1 LVKDQFLEN
10 QTLDRYD
17 WIALRDLAKSLN
29 DFEPIEARAK
39 TGDVLAE
46 RLVHMG
52 LVETGPCAV
61 RFAARGFRT
70 GYRLTQLGWYV
81 MDQGRFPAGHHGSPG
96 TTPSKV
102 ARDR

>member
-1 LVKDQFLEN
+1 MLNDEFLQNE
-10 QTLDRYD
+10 TLDRYD
-17 WIALRDLAKSLN
+17 WIALRDMAKSLN

-52 LVETGPCAV
+52 LVERGPCAV
-61 RFAARGFRT
+61 HFSSTGFRT

-81 MDQGRFPAGHHGSPG
+81 MDRGRFPSGRRTSRN
-96 TTPSKV
+96 SRV
-102 ARDR
+102 LI

>member
-1 LVKDQFLEN
+1 MLKDEFLQNER
-10 QTLDRYD
+10 LDRYD

-39 TGDVLAE
+39 AGDVLAE

-52 LVETGPCAV
+52 LVERGPCAP
-61 RFAARGFRT
+61 RFSATGFRT

-81 MDQGRFPAGHHGSPG
+81 MDRGRFPSGPRN
-96 TTPSKV
+96 
-102 ARDR
+102 ARNSGVP